1 MPEVIVIRHV
11 CFEDLG
17 SFADVCDERGLRF
30 TYLDAGVD
38 DLARLDAFTPPLLV
52 ILGGPIGAND
62 EADYPFLR
70 DELALLERRL
80 VADLPTLGICLG
92 AQLIARALGG
102 VVYPGSA
109 KETGWQPLELT
120 AAGRTSPLRHLDGGL
135 TSMLHWHG
143 DTFDLPPGA
152 TLLASTLR
160 CRHQAFTWG
169 RATLA
174 LQCHPEVRAAQFER
188 WLIGHAAE
196 LTAAGL
202 SLPDLRRDSAT
213 HGTTLEAQGRRCL
226 ADWLV
231 GIGL

>member
-1 MPEVIVIRHV
+1 MTSSPCSSGGWWQTSDPR
-11 CFEDLG
+11 
-17 SFADVCDERGLRF
+17 
-30 TYLDAGVD
+30 YLSRCPVD
-38 DLARLDAFTPPLLV
+38 R
-52 ILGGPIGAND
+52 
-62 EADYPFLR
+62 
-70 DELALLERRL
+70 
-80 VADLPTLGICLG
+80 
-92 AQLIARALGG
+92 RALGG
-102 VVYPGSA
+102 VVYPGPA
-109 KETGWQPLELT
+109 KEIGWQPLELT

-143 DTFDLPPGA
+143 DTFDLPPGRPCSPP
-152 TLLASTLR
+152 TLPAVTRPSPG
-160 CRHQAFTWG
+160 G
-169 RATLA
+169 RATGLA
-174 LQCHPEVRAAQFER
+174 MPPEVRAAQFER